1 MPVFYSSF
9 IYTSKIIW
17 KQHLLRQTILKKN
30 MIEYSDNGIIIKQII
45 KSEINKL
52 YITKQAF

>member
-1 MPVFYSSF
+1 
-9 IYTSKIIW
+9 
-17 KQHLLRQTILKKN
+17 